1 MLKKAPETICADTI
15 GIYNAAVK
23 TKVSASPRQHQ
34 VTAKNE
40 LTPICSL
47 KNPAKF

>member
-23 TKVSASPRQHQ
+23 TKVSASLQRGK

-40 LTPICSL
+40 LPPIYSL
-47 KNPAKF
+47 ENPAKF